1 MLERSAS
8 STHLSFDPAEKVLL
22 ITGPSSKI
30 SEIFT
35 RNLLFILKRLARVS
49 FIGSMSDAGALEG
62 VEGRHDVQR
71 PLANSNLVFRAL
83 NYLLIQ
89 VRIARSA
96 ISEKDAS
103 AAIFFLSDNLILSM
117 VLMKLISPR
126 MKIVLFPGG
135 RTSEA
140 YRRKKSLLAYPF
152 ALLEKASYML
162 SDCIILYSPN
172 IVSEWHMKNYSKKV
186 LVAHEHFLD
195 LDLFS
200 IRESYES
207 RPPIVGYVGRLS
219 EEKGLLE
226 FVHAI
231 PTVLNERNDVNFL
244 IVGNGQL
251 SDTVQRY
258 LDEQGLRDRVTLV
271 PWVPHDLLP
280 AYLNRLRL
288 LVLPSYTEGLPNIMI
303 EALACGTPFLS
314 TPVGAVPDI
323 VKDSVTGFLMPDNA
337 PAHISEHIL
346 RALNSNATGAV
357 IANGRRLVERE
368 FSFEAAVERYGR
380 VLNQTFIM

>member
-8 STHLSFDPAEKVLL
+8 STHPSFDPAEKVLL
-22 ITGPSSKI
+22 ITGPSSQI

-49 FIGSMSDAGALEG
+49 FIGSMSDARALEG

-71 PLANSNLVFRAL
+71 PLTNSNLVFRAL

-96 ISEKDAS
+96 IGEKDAS
-103 AAIFFLSDNLILSM
+103 VAIFFLSDNLVLSM
-117 VLMKLISPR
+117 VLMKLIRPR
-126 MKIVLFPGG
+126 MKIVSFPGG

-162 SDCIILYSPN
+162 SDSIILYSPN
-172 IVSEWHMKNYSKKV
+172 IVSEWRMKNYGKKV

-195 LDLFS
+195 LSLFS
-200 IRESYES
+200 IRESYLS

-231 PTVLNERNDVNFL
+231 PAVLNERNDVNFM
-244 IVGNGQL
+244 IVGNGLL
-251 SDTVQRY
+251 SDRVQRY

-271 PWVPHDLLP
+271 PWVPHDMLP

-303 EALACGTPFLS
+303 EALACGTPFLA

-323 VKDSVTGFLMPDNA
+323 VKDGVTGFLMPDNA
-337 PAHISEHIL
+337 PLHISEHIL
-346 RALNSNATGAV
+346 RALNSNSTGAV

>member
-1 MLERSAS
+1 MLERSAN
-8 STHLSFDPAEKVLL
+8 STHQSFSPEEKVLL
-22 ITGPSSKI
+22 ITGPSSQI

-35 RNLLFILKRLARVS
+35 RNLLFILKRLTRIS
-49 FIGSMSDAGALEG
+49 FIGSMSDGEALEG
-62 VEGRHDVQR
+62 VEGHHDVPR
-71 PLANSNLVFRAL
+71 PLPNSNIVFRAL

-89 VRIARSA
+89 VHIARSA
-96 ISEKDAS
+96 IGEKDAG
-103 AAIFFLSDNLILSM
+103 AAIFFLSDNLVLSM
-117 VLMKLISPR
+117 VLMKLIRPR
-126 MKIVLFPGG
+126 MKIISFPGG

-162 SDCIILYSPN
+162 SDSIILYSPN
-172 IVSEWHMKNYSKKV
+172 IVSEWHMKNYGKKV

-195 LDLFS
+195 LGLFS
-200 IRESYES
+200 IRESYAS
-207 RPPIVGYVGRLS
+207 RPQIVGYVGRLS
-219 EEKGLLE
+219 EEKGVLE

-231 PTVLNERNDVNFL
+231 PSVLKERNDVSFL

-251 SDTVQRY
+251 SDRVKGY
-258 LDEQGLRDRVTLV
+258 LDEQGLSGRVTLI

-280 AYLNRLRL
+280 AYLNRLKL

-303 EALACGTPFLS
+303 EALACGTPFLA

-323 VKDSVTGFLMPDNA
+323 VKDGVTGYLTPDNT

-346 RALNSNATGAV
+346 RALNSSATGAV
-357 IANGRRLVERE
+357 IMNGRRLVERE

-380 VLNQTFIM
+380 ILNQILIM

>member
-8 STHLSFDPAEKVLL
+8 STHPSFDPAEKVLL
-22 ITGPSSKI
+22 ITGPSSQI

-49 FIGSMSDAGALEG
+49 FIGSMSDARALEG

-71 PLANSNLVFRAL
+71 PLTNSNLVFRAL

-96 ISEKDAS
+96 IGEKDV
-103 AAIFFLSDNLILSM
+103 AIFFLSDNLVLSM
-117 VLMKLISPR
+117 VLMKLIRPR
-126 MKIVLFPGG
+126 MKIVSFPGG

-162 SDCIILYSPN
+162 SDSIILYSPN
-172 IVSEWHMKNYSKKV
+172 IVSEWRMKNYGKKV

-195 LDLFS
+195 LSLFS
-200 IRESYES
+200 IRESYLS

-231 PTVLNERNDVNFL
+231 PAVLNERNDVNFM
-244 IVGNGQL
+244 IVGNGLL
-251 SDTVQRY
+251 SDRVQRY

-271 PWVPHDLLP
+271 PWVPHDMLP

-303 EALACGTPFLS
+303 EALACGTPFLA

-323 VKDSVTGFLMPDNA
+323 VKDGVTGFLMPDNA
-337 PAHISEHIL
+337 PLHISEHIL
-346 RALNSNATGAV
+346 RALNSNSTGAV